1 MSARG
6 RKISERYAKKT
17 LAHIEWLRTLPPLQS
32 LCVRRRDILR
42 HCVFLRQMVR
52 DGYDVPDLP
61 MGEFLRRAQEDLI
74 LLRKA
79 CAAAKQAL
87 H

>member
-17 LAHIEWLRTLPPLQS
+17 LAHIEWLRTLPSLQS
-32 LCVRRRDILR
+32 LCVRRRDVLR
-42 HCVFLRQMVR
+42 HCVLLRQMVR
-52 DGYDVPDLP
+52 DAYDAPGLP
-61 MGEFLRRAQEDLI
+61 MGDFLRRAQEDLV
-74 LLRKA
+74 LLREVR
-79 CAAAKQAL
+79 AAAKRAL